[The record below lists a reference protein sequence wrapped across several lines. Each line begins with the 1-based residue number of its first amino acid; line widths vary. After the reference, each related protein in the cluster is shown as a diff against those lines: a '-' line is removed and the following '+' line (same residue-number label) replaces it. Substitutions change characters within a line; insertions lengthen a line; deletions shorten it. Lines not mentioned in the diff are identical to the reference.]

1 MHKRRDEKAEH
12 ERFPPNWTVPEMDF
26 KKSLSQRVSPCP
38 LHLGKGVLF
47 RPFFLF
53 SLNFQKN
60 VQIEGRC
67 VCTRFGELECCYE
80 LAVTTHQNQNIE

>member
-47 RPFFLF
+47 RPFFFIFFEF
-53 SLNFQKN
+53 SEKCAN
-60 VQIEGRC
+60 
-67 VCTRFGELECCYE
+67 
-80 LAVTTHQNQNIE
+80 